1 MPLRHVLKGRD
12 TAGGIYG
19 TVVATSVVVGLSK
32 DPQLTPGQA
41 LLILTV
47 TTTVFMLA
55 KVYALSLSERATL
68 GTLSSWGRA
77 AELARYEWPM
87 LRAAAPAALAI
98 VLWWAGACGRSTG
111 LWLAVGLGVAE
122 LAPGDRLRAERGAG
136 RLARAAHGRRRR
148 EPGAGAGGGQGPRR
162 LSGRRRPRQPR
173 STSNV
178 LGSKLS
184 TSSCSRA
191 TRSA

>member
-1 MPLRHVLKGRD
+1 M
-12 TAGGIYG
+12 
-19 TVVATSVVVGLSK
+19 SK

-55 KVYALSLSERATL
+55 KVYALSLSEWATL
-68 GTLSSWGRA
+68 RTLSSWGRA
-77 AELARYEWPM
+77 VELVHYEWPM

-122 LAPGDRLRAERGAG
+122 LALLGIVDALNEG
-136 RLARAAHGRRRR
+136 
-148 EPGAGAGGGQGPRR
+148 
-162 LSGRRRPRQPR
+162 
-173 STSNV
+173 
-178 LGSKLS
+178 LGSW
-184 TSSCSRA
+184 RA
-191 TRSA
+191 LRMGALDASLGLALVAVKAVVG

>member
-1 MPLRHVLKGRD
+1 M
-12 TAGGIYG
+12 
-19 TVVATSVVVGLSK
+19 SK

-47 TTTVFMLA
+47 TKTVFMLA

-68 GTLSSWGRA
+68 RTLSSWGHA
-77 AELARYEWPM
+77 VELVRNEWPM

-122 LAPGDRLRAERGAG
+122 LALLGIVDALNEG
-136 RLARAAHGRRRR
+136 
-148 EPGAGAGGGQGPRR
+148 
-162 LSGRRRPRQPR
+162 
-173 STSNV
+173 
-178 LGSKLS
+178 LGSW
-184 TSSCSRA
+184 RA
-191 TRSA
+191 LRMGAFDASLGLALVAVKAVVG

>member
-32 DPQLTPGQA
+32 NPQLTPGQA

-77 AELARYEWPM
+77 AELVRYEWPM

-122 LAPGDRLRAERGAG
+122 LALLGIVYGLNEG
-136 RLARAAHGRRRR
+136 
-148 EPGAGAGGGQGPRR
+148 
-162 LSGRRRPRQPR
+162 
-173 STSNV
+173 
-178 LGSKLS
+178 LGSW
-184 TSSCSRA
+184 RA
-191 TRSA
+191 LRMGALDASLGLALVAVKALVG

>member
-1 MPLRHVLKGRD
+1 MPLRHVLNGRD

-32 DPQLTPGQA
+32 DKELTPGQA

-55 KVYALSLSERATL
+55 KVYSLSLSERTAL

-77 AELARYEWPM
+77 VEMVRYEWPM
-87 LRAAAPAALAI
+87 LRAAVPAAFAI
-98 VLWWAGACGRSTG
+98 VLWWAGLCGRSTG

-122 LAPGDRLRAERGAG
+122 LALLGIVYGLNE
-136 RLARAAHGRRRR
+136 
-148 EPGAGAGGGQGPRR
+148 GQGPWRALR
-162 LSGRRRPRQPR
+162 LGAFDAS
-173 STSNV
+173 
-178 LGSKLS
+178 LGLALVAVKALVG
-184 TSSCSRA
+184 
-191 TRSA
+191 